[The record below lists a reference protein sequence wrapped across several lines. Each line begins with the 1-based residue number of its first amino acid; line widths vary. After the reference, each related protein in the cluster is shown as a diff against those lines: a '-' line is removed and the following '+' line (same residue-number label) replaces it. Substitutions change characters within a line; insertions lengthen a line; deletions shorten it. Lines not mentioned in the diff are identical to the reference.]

1 MFNISADELIK
12 IIDNRIENGDFK
24 DAVHKIK
31 LMTTR
36 EMIVEILSK

>member
-36 EMIVEILSK
+36 EMILEILSK

>member
-1 MFNISADELIK
+1 MFNISADELVK
-12 IIDNRIENGDFK
+12 IIEDRIENGDFK

-36 EMIVEILSK
+36 EMILETLSK